1 MFTYP
6 QSYKYCHFTM
16 CSIQLILFRH
26 KQLMLSVCILTAPFI
41 RTERARVFA
50 EARSVH
56 ACAAREAFGVEPAH
70 AIILLPGCVY
80 RALPDQEARGR
91 LAVGGVGGRVL
102 FGRASMSEFTASGL
116 KFFTASMKSFL

>member
-1 MFTYP
+1 
-6 QSYKYCHFTM
+6 M

-41 RTERARVFA
+41 RTE
-50 EARSVH
+50 
-56 ACAAREAFGVEPAH
+56 
-70 AIILLPGCVY
+70 LLPGCVY